1 MRTDLLYS
9 IGFSHFLG
17 IGPMRFRSLIA
28 DRSIEEAYH
37 LSAAELTELIGSR
50 LTDRFIAFR
59 QSFRPEQKLAEY
71 RDRNI
76 SVVPFNS
83 EHFPKQL
90 SALSDAP
97 ICLYVRGNVEALT
110 RPEAC
115 YVGIVGTRRSTGGG
129 VRITQQIV
137 TDLVKRCRET
147 VIVSGLAYGIDA
159 VAHRAAIEQGVPTVA
174 FLGCGVD
181 IPHPSGN
188 RSLYD
193 EIIARGGVGVSEF
206 PPGQMVAPGLFISR
220 NRLISGLSR
229 GVVIVEGSKKSGS
242 LITAR
247 YAAEQGKDV
256 FAVPGSP
263 LIEQSEAPNR
273 LITEG
278 AICVA
283 QITDIGD
290 TFGYGIARD
299 EVHSIGYEM
308 TGEEL
313 RLFRYLE
320 TAPRRV
326 DEIVQ
331 QFQSTAV
338 AVMNLLSQLELEGCV
353 ERGLDDRYG
362 ARAGKRV

>member
-17 IGPMRFRSLIA
+17 IGPMRFQSLIA
-28 DRSIEEAYH
+28 GRSIEEAYH
-37 LSAAELTELIGSR
+37 LPAAQLTELIGPR
-50 LTDRFIAFR
+50 LTDRFVSFR
-59 QSFRPEQKLAEY
+59 QSFKPEQKLAEY
-71 RDRNI
+71 NDRDI

-83 EHFPKQL
+83 EHYPQQL
-90 SALSDAP
+90 SVLSDAP
-97 ICLYVRGNVEALT
+97 ICLYIKGNLEALT
-110 RPEAC
+110 RQEQC

-129 VRITQQIV
+129 VRITQQMV
-137 TDLVKRCRET
+137 TDLARRCRET
-147 VIVSGLAYGIDA
+147 VVVSGLAYGIDA
-159 VAHRAAIEQGVPTVA
+159 TAHRTAIEQGIPTVA

-181 IPHPSGN
+181 IPYPSEN
-188 RSLYD
+188 RFLYN
-193 EIIARGGVGVSEF
+193 EIIARGGVVVSEF

-263 LIEQSEAPNR
+263 LIEQSEAPNM
-273 LITEG
+273 LIKEG
-278 AICVA
+278 AICVT

-290 TFGYGIARD
+290 AFGYGVARD
-299 EVHSIGYEM
+299 EMRSVGYAM
-308 TGEEL
+308 SAEEL
-313 RLFRYLE
+313 RVFRYLE

-331 QFQSTAV
+331 QFQCPTVS
-338 AVMNLLSQLELEGCV
+338 VMTLLSQLELEGCV